1 MLFSVFARKE
11 RLSPAAYHTSQSV
24 QSPKISLLITK
35 RASFFTSL
43 KGSLTIEAAVVLP
56 VFLMCMAFFLHMG
69 NVYYSA
75 VRFSS
80 AMTETAEE
88 LAFGAYM
95 TEYGEKDTLL
105 NTALTIGYSSA
116 AVFSKAGQI
125 NAVQRA
131 NLLLSEFMSEGDM
144 VDLVLTYQMK
154 SPVGMLSLPWT
165 FFVQR
170 ACVRGWTGRAGSEG
184 GSHEEEGEHEH
195 TCVYVTDYGR
205 VYHTDPSCS
214 HLRLRIEPVVFPEV
228 VGRRN
233 RYGEK
238 YHACEHCGG
247 GTDGVVYITPDGN
260 RYHSSLSCSGLT
272 RSVHEVTM
280 EEADHLRPCS
290 ECAGKK

>member
-170 ACVRGWTGRAGSEG
+170 ACVRGWTGRSGSEG
-184 GSHEEEGEHEH
+184 GS
-195 TCVYVTDYGR
+195 
-205 VYHTDPSCS
+205 
-214 HLRLRIEPVVFPEV
+214 
-228 VGRRN
+228 
-233 RYGEK
+233 K
-238 YHACEHCGG
+238 
-247 GTDGVVYITPDGN
+247 
-260 RYHSSLSCSGLT
+260 
-272 RSVHEVTM
+272 
-280 EEADHLRPCS
+280 EA
-290 ECAGKK
+290 G